1 MGALPKK
8 KQTVHRQ
15 GRRRAVIK
23 LATKQLV
30 ECQGCHEKKLSHRE
44 CEHCGSVK

>member
-15 GRRRAVIK
+15 GRRRAAIK
-23 LATKQLV
+23 LNKPTLVKCANCKATKV
-30 ECQGCHEKKLSHRE
+30 AHHI
-44 CEHCGSVK
+44 CEACGK